1 MGHHTPQS
9 PASHRHHVPE
19 GEVRAAA
26 KAKKTRLVGWGL
38 LVGGLAV
45 GALSF
50 MDSPFRAIL
59 IVAAGGMVIFG
70 PLMIATNTRK

>member
-1 MGHHTPQS
+1 MGRHTPM
-9 PASHRHHVPE
+9 PHRHHVPE

-26 KAKKTRLVGWGL
+26 KAKKMRLIGAAL
-38 LVGGLAV
+38 FVGGLAV
-45 GALSF
+45 GALSM

-70 PLMIATNTRK
+70 PLMIATNKGK